1 MDHQAFAQLLGNYG
15 EFVGAIAV
23 VATLL
28 YLARQI
34 RQNTTA
40 TQSARL
46 EGHFQTILEWYRQLK
61 DPDVAAAWMAG
72 IRGFRDLKPAER
84 AQFHAMAMQV
94 ILSYEQARNLV
105 NQGLYSS
112 EALAP
117 QEEWIV
123 AFINTPGGSEWWA
136 DSASDWND
144 QLKLHLKKR
153 SAEIQDYV
161 PSPFLVVENDT
172 RHD

>member
-1 MDHQAFAQLLGNYG
+1 MGHISHINQYVILSEQAL
-15 EFVGAIAV
+15 
-23 VATLL
+23 TK
-28 YLARQI
+28 QI

-61 DPDVAAAWMAG
+61 DPDVAAAWMEG
-72 IRGFRDLKPAER
+72 IRGFRVLGSAER

-94 ILSYEQARNLV
+94 ILGYEQARNLV
-105 NQGLYSS
+105 NQGLYPS

-117 QEEWIV
+117 QEAWIV
-123 AFINTPGGSEWWA
+123 AFIKTPGGSEWWA

-144 QLKLHLKKR
+144 QLKLHLERR

-161 PSPFLVVENDT
+161 PSPFLVIESDT
-172 RHD
+172 QHP